1 LQYTDWHRYL
11 NTESNNEINLF
22 TLINSTVSRELR
34 ETVYTSDSAIRQ
46 DDENNFQDI
55 YFYFYFDDSL
65 FFYKPIMSLM
75 ATIF

>member
-1 LQYTDWHRYL
+1 MQYTDWHRYL